1 MSFRRELCFEEKM
14 NLIKDKERDLSHR
27 GLSRF
32 QVSVGAVCPT
42 FWYANV
48 VYINDYEPDQ
58 NKKLERK
65 MEDDLNQEVNANVYE
80 WFVVQRERNVINQLQ

>member
-1 MSFRRELCFEEKM
+1 
-14 NLIKDKERDLSHR
+14 
-27 GLSRF
+27 
-32 QVSVGAVCPT
+32 
-42 FWYANV
+42 V

-80 WFVVQRERNVINQLQ
+80 